1 MAVIEVEGLKKYYGD
16 VRAVDGISFTV
27 LKGHVFSLLGPNGAG
42 KTTTVEILE
51 GLRKRDGGR
60 VRVLGEDPENFSN
73 SVKRK
78 LAIVFQETALFD
90 NLTVMETMRFFQK
103 VYGGNSSVERV
114 LKDLGLWE
122 KRKALVRHLSGG
134 QRRRLALAS
143 VLSHDPELIFLDEP
157 TTGLDP
163 AARRKIWE
171 IILDLK
177 RQGKTIFL
185 TTHYMEEAQFLS
197 DVVCIM
203 DRGKI
208 VEMGA
213 PEEIIKRSGLKSVVK
228 ATLHGNEIT
237 IETDEPERAVKELIE
252 KGAEEINIRKP
263 NLEDVFLHL
272 TGRELRD

>member
-1 MAVIEVEGLKKYYGD
+1 MSVIMVKDLEKRYGNMK
-16 VRAVDGISFTV
+16 AVDKISFTV
-27 LKGHVFSLLGPNGAG
+27 EEGQIFSLLGPNGAG

-51 GLRKRDGGR
+51 GLRKRDGGDIE
-60 VRVLGEDPENFSN
+60 VLGEDPEKFSAEA
-73 SVKRK
+73 KRK
-78 LAIVFQETALFD
+78 MAIVFQETALFE
-90 NLTVMETMRFFQK
+90 NLTVLETLKFFRRT
-103 VYGGNSSVERV
+103 YGGSVNLYEI
-114 LKDLGLWE
+114 LEELGLLE
-122 KRKALVRHLSGG
+122 KKRTLVRHLSGG
-134 QRRRLALAS
+134 QKRRLALATI
-143 VLSHDPELIFLDEP
+143 LTHDPKLVFLDEP

-171 IILDLK
+171 IILRLK
-177 RQGKTIFL
+177 SEGKTIFL

-208 VEMGA
+208 VEMGS

-228 ATLHGNEIT
+228 AKIDGKEIT
-237 IETDEPERAVKELIE
+237 LETDEPEKSVKELIE